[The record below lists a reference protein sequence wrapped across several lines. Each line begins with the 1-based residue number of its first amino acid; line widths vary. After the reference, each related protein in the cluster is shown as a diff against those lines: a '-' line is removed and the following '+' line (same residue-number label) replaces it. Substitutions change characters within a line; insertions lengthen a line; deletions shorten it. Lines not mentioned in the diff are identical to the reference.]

1 MDSSKNQG
9 LTVLFS
15 LIFCICS
22 IRSSFF
28 YGKDAFPFGD
38 GCFTL
43 HGKINVF
50 FHLSNALT
58 AVFQTVEA
66 LNPGDIPVIKNTT
79 IIMNAFDIWYK
90 ALIAVELE
98 RFIRKFCLWHAC
110 FIEYIHYLQ
119 ELSPA
124 VTVGCIGCVWRGH
137 IIHAG
142 NAYIVRSRMCTSS
155 SNCIGWIGVLM
166 YIRLVQTFCGEKCIL
181 KQLRL
186 PAAHQ

>member
-1 MDSSKNQG
+1 MSMVLHRYLGKAKVGELFCTDFYADIGILPLFQMDSSKNQG

-50 FHLSNALT
+50 FRLSNALN
-58 AVFQTVEA
+58 AVFQAVEA

-98 RFIRKFCLWHAC
+98 RFIRKFCL
-110 FIEYIHYLQ
+110 
-119 ELSPA
+119 
-124 VTVGCIGCVWRGH
+124 
-137 IIHAG
+137 
-142 NAYIVRSRMCTSS
+142 
-155 SNCIGWIGVLM
+155 
-166 YIRLVQTFCGEKCIL
+166 
-181 KQLRL
+181 
-186 PAAHQ
+186 